1 MSDASRSGRSRPEP
15 ALTKIAIGV
24 RHMARIKPLMEVLDG
39 VTRFGRLT
47 VVGEA
52 PRIVSPSGFS
62 AVAAYVRCDCGVEKV
77 VRGRGLVTGYTNSCG
92 CLQREL
98 TAVKIAERSRTHGRT
113 GTVEHHTWT
122 TMKQR
127 CHNPTDKQFHR
138 YGGRGITVCE
148 RWRDNFEAFLEDM
161 GLRPANKTSIDR
173 IDNSKG
179 YEPGNCRWADDIEQ
193 HNNKRNN
200 RILTIDTES
209 ATVAEWARRSGTDM
223 YRIHGRLA
231 QGWSAQEAVFGPA
244 GGGRFITQH
253 PRTKMVM
260 HRGEEISLKDLGA
273 RYDISPKYIADH
285 MRRGKTCEEA
295 VALLAANKNRYKRK
309 PKPA

>member
-1 MSDASRSGRSRPEP
+1 
-15 ALTKIAIGV
+15 
-24 RHMARIKPLMEVLDG
+24 MARIKPLMEVLDG

-62 AVAAYVRCDCGVEKV
+62 ALAAHVRCDCGVEKI

-113 GTVEHHTWT
+113 NTVEYHTWT

-127 CHNPTDKQFHR
+127 CINPKDSAYPH
-138 YGGRGITVCE
+138 YGGRGIRVCD
-148 RWRDNFEAFLEDM
+148 RWANSFEAFFEDM
-161 GLRPANKTSIDR
+161 GARPDDMDSIERD
-173 IDNSKG
+173 DVNG
-179 YEPGNCRWADDIEQ
+179 HYEPGNCRWATDLEQ

-200 RILTIDTES
+200 HILTIDGGS

-231 QGWSAQEAVFGPA
+231 RGWSAQEAVFGPA
-244 GGGRFITQH
+244 SGGRFITQH

-273 RYDISPKYIADH
+273 RYDIAPKYIADH
-285 MRRGKTCEEA
+285 IRRGKTCDDA
-295 VALLAANKNRYKRK
+295 VVLLVANKNRYKRK
-309 PKPA
+309 PKPS